1 MSGGGLG
8 MRTSSDSF
16 PIVLALAAFVLM
28 FLGQSTYQ
36 MLVEGWLVRQ
46 VTPWLGGIEAQ
57 VVERLTAVAVAG
69 TLSLYVTGALYFYL
83 RREFARQ
90 FAPPA
95 GASRAG
101 DPPEPA
107 DASTARRARV
117 EPQRDVW
124 LHDAICRIF
133 LGRWEPIA
141 LKRGKLDLDG
151 ADGEVLRD
159 LVTRHIRQLAA
170 EGALPIWGRRRGYWA
185 LWELAPPAFWKHHQ
199 VDYQSFLEADPKLLH
214 ALPCNS
220 ANSGVAIGQLMT
232 SKAAVEAFCESVAL

>member
-16 PIVLALAAFVLM
+16 PIVLALVAFVLM

-46 VTPWLGGIEAQ
+46 VTPWLGGMEAQ
-57 VVERLTAVAVAG
+57 VVERLSAVAVAG
-69 TLSLYVTGALYFYL
+69 TLALYVIGALYFHL

-90 FAPPA
+90 LAPPA
-95 GASRAG
+95 GAQ
-101 DPPEPA
+101 PA
-107 DASTARRARV
+107 HASAARRPPV
-117 EPQRDVW
+117 EPRRDVW

-133 LGRWEPIA
+133 LGRWDPIA
-141 LKRGKLDLDG
+141 LKRGKLDLDS

-159 LVTRHIRQLAA
+159 LVTRHVRQLAA
-170 EGALPIWGRRRGYWA
+170 EGTLPIWGRRRGYWA
-185 LWELAPPAFWKHHQ
+185 LWELAPPAFWTYHQ

-214 ALPCNS
+214 ALPCNGAS
-220 ANSGVAIGQLMT
+220 PAVAIGELMT
-232 SKAAVEAFCESVAL
+232 CKAAVDAFCESVAL